1 MSKKTAILNEG
12 KTDSSFKTGTQVLEE
27 ETKKGKRISAK
38 DINSKLDDGFE
49 KCLQELLKVREKVDY
64 MFEVIMSEDADT
76 IGSDDDVVIEDQPN
90 KKKVKK

>member
-49 KCLQELLKVREKVDY
+49 KCLQELLKVREKVEY
-64 MFEVIMSEDADT
+64 IFQVIMSEDANV
-76 IGSDDDVVIEDQPN
+76 IESDDDIVIEETP
-90 KKKVKK
+90 KKKIKK